1 MKNIKD
7 ITISIF
13 AIIGFVA
20 IVSGFTNNETE
31 SQQMYGTPE
40 SHVWE
45 MKISEGSLGNAMGL
59 FALNK
64 VTGEVKYLERGIVQK
79 GQGGLKNLGRTF
91 GLNSFKV
98 REFKY
103 GEYFDSDSKI
113 ISQTIE

>member
-20 IVSGFTNNETE
+20 IVSGFTTNETKSE

-45 MKISEGSLGNAMGL
+45 MKVSETDNGRVYIY
-59 FALNK
+59 NK
-64 VTGEVKYLERGIVQK
+64 VTGEVRKYAASTIYAG
-79 GQGGLKNLGRTF
+79 N
-91 GLNSFKV
+91 
-98 REFKY
+98 KY
-103 GEYFDSDSKI
+103 
-113 ISQTIE
+113 ISMKQLIPKEKKKK

>member
-31 SQQMYGTPE
+31 QEHSVPE

-45 MKISEGSLGNAMGL
+45 LQIAHSNAGASGGRAYL
-59 FALNK
+59 VNK
-64 VTGEVKYLERGIVQK
+64 VTGEVITYDIVNTREERRAIKDPNERTYLYGYS
-79 GQGGLKNLGRTF
+79 
-91 GLNSFKV
+91 SFEK
-98 REFKY
+98 K
-103 GEYFDSDSKI
+103 
-113 ISQTIE
+113 